1 MGHREFLLCDTTYP
15 NATTARSATRESVRR
30 KAASFKSASVR
41 DLGYA
46 GSGGRTAPSLHMRAN
61 GCAWE
66 HYRLKLN
73 EHERVQNAELA
84 NTLISAV
91 FAVLLIAAI

>member
-1 MGHREFLLCDTTYP
+1 
-15 NATTARSATRESVRR
+15 
-30 KAASFKSASVR
+30 
-41 DLGYA
+41 
-46 GSGGRTAPSLHMRAN
+46 MRAN

>member
-1 MGHREFLLCDTTYP
+1 MVTYYALTEAP
-15 NATTARSATRESVRR
+15 ISNQT
-30 KAASFKSASVR
+30 SASVR
-41 DLGYA
+41 DLDYA
-46 GSGGRTAPSLHMRAN
+46 GRVGRTVPSLHMRAN
-61 GCAWE
+61 GFAWE